1 MSRARDVAN
10 RDIVDG
16 SIVNADVSASAA
28 IAQSKVTGLA
38 AHISGSAA
46 VHGVT
51 GTVVGT
57 TDTQSLH
64 NKALIA
70 PRESVLIGS
79 YATGTVTFDVLS
91 VGAVAWSTVNAT
103 GNMTPNLRGDSTTT
117 FNSIVDVGRSLTFVM
132 LVPNGT
138 TPYLVNSLQLDG
150 AGQTIRWQGGT
161 APSAGNAS
169 STDAY
174 TFTIIKTAAT
184 PTYLVLG
191 SQTRFA

>member
-1 MSRARDVAN
+1 MAN

-169 STDAY
+169 SIDAY